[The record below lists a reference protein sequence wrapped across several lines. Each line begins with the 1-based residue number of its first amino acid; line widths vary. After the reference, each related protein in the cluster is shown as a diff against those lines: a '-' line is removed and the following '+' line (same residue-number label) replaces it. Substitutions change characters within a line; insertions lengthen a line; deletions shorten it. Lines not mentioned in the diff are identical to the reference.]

1 MHFDLSS
8 QLPRALQNLLA
19 RDAAEP
25 AEFPRRQ
32 FLKLGVAGG
41 FGLGLFP
48 LGAAAQATAPAGLKP
63 QQQPA
68 AFVQIDADGTVTIT
82 INRLEFG
89 QGINTALPMLL
100 AEELDADWSRVRS
113 QLGFQFQ

>member
-41 FGLGLFP
+41 FGANHRWRSGT
-48 LGAAAQATAPAGLKP
+48 GSAARSIRENAS
-63 QQQPA
+63 PA
-68 AFVQIDADGTVTIT
+68 AIGPPSST
-82 INRLEFG
+82 R
-89 QGINTALPMLL
+89 
-100 AEELDADWSRVRS
+100 
-113 QLGFQFQ
+113 